1 MYVMLS
7 STDSMEYYPN
17 NVVNDF
23 NVRLA
28 DTLLQNQDEKWMV
41 GLVDMKLPPVT
52 GEPQMVVVYCSLCDD
67 SHIAGTMAPVLRSFM
82 ASNDESSSLQ
92 AVGNIIYVPV
102 KTRNVRHVRVYIRG
116 MGDTSPSFVDGPVHV
131 TLHLTEIE

>member
-7 STDSMEYYPN
+7 STDSTEYYPN

-28 DTLLQNQDEKWMV
+28 DTLLQNYDEKWIV

-52 GEPQMVVVYCSLCDD
+52 GQSQMVVVY
-67 SHIAGTMAPVLRSFM
+67 
-82 ASNDESSSLQ
+82 
-92 AVGNIIYVPV
+92 
-102 KTRNVRHVRVYIRG
+102 
-116 MGDTSPSFVDGPVHV
+116 
-131 TLHLTEIE
+131 